1 MRTKKNNSRKF
12 TCYFCKKSIN
22 ASSKT
27 EILYRNSWIDGCCDC
42 FVLSITKATA
52 AEFQQKEY

>member
-1 MRTKKNNSRKF
+1 MRTKKYNPLQY
-12 TCYFCKKSIN
+12 TCYFCKASIK

-27 EILYRNSWIDGCCDC
+27 EILYRNTWIDGCYDC

-52 AEFQQKEY
+52 AEFQQKTY